1 MMHKSLFVSAQ
12 SESAL
17 CMSLD
22 LDNGTAFSAVQI
34 PMRYLSA
41 LYSLFKR
48 AKMFM
53 PHSPCAFNPQQCHSY
68 QQPLC
73 TLPKVRIGHFKVQRT
88 QQRQKQ
94 QQSETNNQ
102 HQSQ

>member
-12 SESAL
+12 NESAL

-48 AKMFM
+48 AKMCM
-53 PHSPCAFNPQQCHSY
+53 PHWPILHVLSILSSVTA
-68 QQPLC
+68 
-73 TLPKVRIGHFKVQRT
+73 
-88 QQRQKQ
+88 
-94 QQSETNNQ
+94 TNNPFV
-102 HQSQ
+102 HYPR